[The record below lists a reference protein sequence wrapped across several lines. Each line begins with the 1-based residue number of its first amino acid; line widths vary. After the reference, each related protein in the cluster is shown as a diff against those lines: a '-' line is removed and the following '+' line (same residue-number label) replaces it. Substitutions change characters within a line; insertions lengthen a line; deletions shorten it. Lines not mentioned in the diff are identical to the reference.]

1 MPLKVKCFASST
13 TSIDVE
19 WEAAVLQGEGGLL
32 TEYRVTAFALDEQ
45 VVASVNST
53 AETRVRFT
61 LHAANEKQ
69 RMKPNLVYSVQ
80 VEALYDKAAVKSK
93 AAVCLVPQSG
103 LPCIPPVVADDPANG
118 AVQQRGSTG
127 NGASYCPCLESSRV
141 YDALKASGYINA
153 AGVVSVSGTPKPFFR
168 SDRNGTTYG
177 SDRCA
182 SHDIRTPPDCA
193 DDEGEPLV
201 GAPDWCASV
210 WCYVDPAVCHES
222 ITTTLSTYFQGSKLH
237 YSYASCGE
245 TVTYTAVKR
254 AAVCGCKPEEFHTS
268 GMPGTPPREWE
279 CKTCV
284 EGAKCNGGAAISM
297 RTKPGWYVSG
307 NTTLYAT
314 RAQPQLYRCPG
325 GRDVCPGNVP
335 IATFLRTPVAG
346 VSPCDAGGNVR
357 AEPLDV
363 PALDAKMIHNA
374 SGLGVEC
381 QCSAGGI
388 GMQCDTCMDGWAKM
402 GITCKRCPSK
412 EATTGRVLAISFG
425 IVAAAAFASLVAL
438 YFSRPP
444 RVERLFCDA
453 FKSLDDVGV
462 RSLVKSFFGDS
473 AMGEGGVTKEIFLA
487 KCAEKLP
494 LHLSPR
500 PRKKARDEAR
510 RAVERV
516 WVKLDANHDGAVS
529 LDEFTTFL
537 YHLREGSRSTSR
549 VRSIIT
555 GALAWWSSTKL
566 QTLRSVLIS
575 HLQIVGSIAASF
587 PDLIFTNDDERIIVQ
602 DGIGNEVLDLSG
614 VARPHDST
622 LCVEYGYPTAN
633 AWQLD
638 PKCCSIHANAGCAH
652 AGNTAGGS
660 GNLAFPAA
668 APPFTSTRMRR
679 GAVCGSGPWG
689 EAHIT
694 ICTPDEDVPA
704 SMVRAVKDLAS
715 VVGNINLSF
724 LKDFNCFVGPR
735 HVSILVWITGTTIVV
750 LIALGLIPVVIG
762 GTSKLSF
769 LSHKLRSRAQRIR
782 NRAVKITTQAALTL
796 VFLVRNRVHSSRGGR
811 GGERERE

>member
-1 MPLKVKCFASST
+1 MALTSTTAPDLQICINPEIGQLCKSRAAMPLKVKCFASST

-473 AMGEGGVTKEIFLA
+473 AVGEGGVTKKVFIA
-487 KCAEKLP
+487 KCVENLP
-494 LHLSPR
+494 LHLNPR
-500 PRKKARDEAR
+500 PGKKARDEAS
-510 RAVERV
+510 RAIERL
-516 WVKLDANHDGAVS
+516 WVKMDENKDGAVS

-537 YHLREGSRSTSR
+537 YCLREGSRSTSR
-549 VRSIIT
+549 GRSIIA
-555 GALAWWSSTKL
+555 GVLAWWSSTKL
-566 QTLRSVLIS
+566 QTLRKVLIS

-587 PDLIFTNDDERIIVQ
+587 PDLTFTGDDDRVFVQ
-602 DGIGNEVLDLSG
+602 GGIANEVKVVDTYQQ
-614 VARPHDST
+614 R
-622 LCVEYGYPTAN
+622 
-633 AWQLD
+633 
-638 PKCCSIHANAGCAH
+638 
-652 AGNTAGGS
+652 
-660 GNLAFPAA
+660 
-668 APPFTSTRMRR
+668 
-679 GAVCGSGPWG
+679 
-689 EAHIT
+689 T
-694 ICTPDEDVPA
+694 II
-704 SMVRAVKDLAS
+704 AVKDLAL
-715 VVGNINLSF
+715 VVGSINLNF
-724 LKDFNCFVGPR
+724 LEVFNCFVGPR
-735 HVSILVWITGTTIVV
+735 HASILAWITGTTIVV
-750 LIALGLIPVVIG
+750 LLALGLIPVVIG
-762 GTSKLSF
+762 GASKLSF

-782 NRAVKITTQAALTL
+782 NRAVKVTTKAALTL
-796 VFLVRNRVHSSRGGR
+796 VFLVRN
-811 GGERERE
+811 